1 VGLFGTVMNRV
12 LTRPELAD
20 IPLAEYALPA
30 RDPDSV
36 VLTSAA
42 SGTAFYLAV
51 VFLLTGRLTV
61 IP

>member
-1 VGLFGTVMNRV
+1 MNRV

-20 IPLAEYALPA
+20 IPFAEYALPV

-36 VLTSAA
+36 VLASAA

-51 VFLLTGRLTV
+51 VFLLTGRLTL